1 MVFRSERRSL
11 TITPTHVTPLI
22 KCQILICGSISPA
35 QLLSWVFFMLPAEL
49 RFIGWRFLK
58 QFYSF
63 LSDGFRRKIE
73 CISNDTADVR
83 LLFVVFSRIIIN
95 YDLDYKMECVYMYV
109 EVADSEANTYAARE
123 N

>member
-1 MVFRSERRSL
+1 MIDWKG
-11 TITPTHVTPLI
+11 TTTPPHVTPLI
-22 KCQILICGSISPA
+22 WCLILICGSISPA

-49 RFIGWRFLK
+49 SL
-58 QFYSF
+58 
-63 LSDGFRRKIE
+63 DGFRRKIE
-73 CISNDTADVR
+73 CISNNTAAVR
-83 LLFVVFSRIIIN
+83 LLFEVFSRIIIN